1 MMHTANGTS
10 RKRMR
15 GDRILRLK
23 TFCDPGHPVNFKG
36 SSFRENVSSLLEF
49 GCRAEGWNGPG
60 TNCWTFQL
68 EVHRNPPAC
77 ISLFVVEELVE
88 MSDSLRCHHCTSIG
102 WGRHMVCNKRYHFV
116 LPSKKT
122 LGRSNGPNCEVR
134 ETSLLAA
141 VGESRLMSV
150 RGELMHGVVHSNG
163 FGHLLAVN
171 GFEAG
176 SEVLSGHQILD
187 LWDRMCT
194 GLGIR
199 KVSLTD
205 TARKRGMELRLVHAV
220 AYGEPWF
227 ARWGYRFGRE
237 SYGVTLQMYQRSIEA
252 LRCLPLCLL
261 VPQYGTTS
269 RELPAII
276 AKYQAIAGHSLVSL
290 GQLFMFMMELKDR
303 LPPDA
308 FTTVD
313 YHRITMEPACRWSTK
328 RLEMAAQVIVDALKR
343 ANFKWVSRQ
352 DVRDAAR
359 AYVGDTGLLDFVLK
373 SLGNHVVGNYVVR
386 RMVNPV
392 TKILEYC
399 LEDVPGGN
407 PSHCSHSSSGDTVNV
422 RMRMQ
427 TTRVQVRKD
436 LIYLYKCI
444 LLGQNLRPAAGIFT
458 VVPTAVRYILDT
470 KHLLK
475 DYRKEITWENAVMA
489 NSTIKLLCTVCVRNR
504 GEQEELSQ
512 PVTPYEVLTFPG
524 HATLGDIKT
533 TAERTFKEI
542 YLGLKTFTSES
553 IVDVACGDS
562 ELILGTIESG
572 NRVVVSGLIVE
583 GDGGQDMYE
592 GGNGIDGLVNCACG
606 VKEDDGERMLNCD
619 FCNVWQHTRCVGIG
633 DGKSVPPFFLCTHC
647 ENGISLLPSL
657 LP

>member
-1 MMHTANGTS
+1 
-10 RKRMR
+10 
-15 GDRILRLK
+15 
-23 TFCDPGHPVNFKG
+23 
-36 SSFRENVSSLLEF
+36 
-49 GCRAEGWNGPG
+49 
-60 TNCWTFQL
+60 
-68 EVHRNPPAC
+68 
-77 ISLFVVEELVE
+77 
-88 MSDSLRCHHCTSIG
+88 
-102 WGRHMVCNKRYHFV
+102 
-116 LPSKKT
+116 
-122 LGRSNGPNCEVR
+122 
-134 ETSLLAA
+134 
-141 VGESRLMSV
+141 
-150 RGELMHGVVHSNG
+150 
-163 FGHLLAVN
+163 
-171 GFEAG
+171 
-176 SEVLSGHQILD
+176 
-187 LWDRMCT
+187 
-194 GLGIR
+194 
-199 KVSLTD
+199 
-205 TARKRGMELRLVHAV
+205 MELRLVHGV

-290 GQLFMFMMELKDR
+290 GHLIQFMMELKDR

-308 FTTVD
+308 FTTID

-399 LEDVPGGN
+399 LEDVSGGN
-407 PSHCSHSSSGDTVNV
+407 PSQCSRSNSGDSVNV

-427 TTRVQVRKD
+427 TTRAQVRKD

-444 LLGQNLRPAAGIFT
+444 FLSQNLRPAAGIFT
-458 VVPTAVRYILDT
+458 VVPTAVRSILDT

-489 NSTIKLLCTVCVRNR
+489 NTSIKLLCTVSVRNR
-504 GEQEELSQ
+504 GEGREELSQ
-512 PVTPYEVLTFPG
+512 PVTPCEVLTFPG
-524 HATLGDIKT
+524 HATIGDVKA
-533 TAERTFKEI
+533 TAERIFREI
-542 YLGLKTFTSES
+542 YLGLKTFTAES
-553 IVDVACGDS
+553 IVDVDCGDS
-562 ELILGTIESG
+562 ELILGMIESG
-572 NRVVVSGLIVE
+572 TRVVVSGLVAE
-583 GDGGQDMYE
+583 GDGGQDMCE

-606 VKEDDGERMLNCD
+606 AKEDDGERMLNCD